1 MRGQGRQRSAARRGR
16 PTQLRAEPPAGGDAR
31 AAPLI
36 ARETADKVRA
46 IGLRRPWFG
55 DLYHFALRLSWC
67 SFLLGGVALY
77 VAANAVF
84 ALLYLMQP
92 GAIANARPGAFADA
106 FFFSVQTMAT
116 VGYGQM
122 A

>member
-1 MRGQGRQRSAARRGR
+1 MHPPQPPLYGLYSAGAAQLRTGLPVIESGPMRGQGRQKSAARRGR

-77 VAANAVF
+77 VAAN
-84 ALLYLMQP
+84 
-92 GAIANARPGAFADA
+92 
-106 FFFSVQTMAT
+106 
-116 VGYGQM
+116 
-122 A
+122 